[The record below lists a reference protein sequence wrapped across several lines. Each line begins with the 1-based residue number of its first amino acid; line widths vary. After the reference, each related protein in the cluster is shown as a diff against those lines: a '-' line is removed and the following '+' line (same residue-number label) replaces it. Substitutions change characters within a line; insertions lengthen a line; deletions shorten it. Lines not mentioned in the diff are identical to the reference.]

1 MPRVSKQKMKE
12 ICDLIMQGNA
22 IKRICKG
29 SDMPSYM
36 TFLRHVQE
44 DEDAHAL
51 YERAR
56 AIQCEVMHD
65 EILEM
70 VTAPLPDDKQLANAE
85 VQRRRLEADVK
96 DKYIRQMASKGVR
109 NRAEDKQGSGQIT
122 ISWAGGNLFA
132 ESES

>member
-1 MPRVSKQKMKE
+1 MKD
-12 ICDLIMQGNA
+12 ICDLLMQGNA
-22 IKRICKG
+22 VKRICNQDG
-29 SDMPSYM
+29 MPSYM

-44 DEDAHAL
+44 DEEAHAL

-65 EILEM
+65 DILEM
-70 VTAPLPDDKQLANAE
+70 VTAPLPSDKQLANAE

-109 NRAEDKQGSGQIT
+109 NKAEDKQQSGQIT

>member
-1 MPRVSKQKMKE
+1 MPRVSKQKMND
-12 ICDLIMQGNA
+12 ICDLLMQGNA
-22 IKRICKG
+22 VKRICNQEG
-29 SDMPSYM
+29 MPSYM

-44 DEDAHAL
+44 DEEAHAL

-65 EILEM
+65 DILEM
-70 VTAPLPDDKQLANAE
+70 VTAPLPENKQLANAE

-109 NRAEDKQGSGQIT
+109 NKAEDKQSSGAIT
-122 ISWAGGNLFA
+122 ITWAGGNVFNA
-132 ESES
+132 GE

>member
-1 MPRVSKQKMKE
+1 MPRVSKQKMDE
-12 ICDLIMQGNA
+12 ICDLIMQGNP
-22 IKRICKG
+22 IKGICKG

-65 EILEM
+65 EILDM

-109 NRAEDKQGSGQIT
+109 NKAEDKQGSGQIA
-122 ISWAGGNLFA
+122 ISWAGGNLFS

>member
-1 MPRVSKQKMKE
+1 MPRVSKQKMDE
-12 ICDLIMQGNA
+12 ICDLIMQGNP
-22 IKRICKG
+22 IKGICKG

-65 EILEM
+65 EILDM

-96 DKYIRQMASKGVR
+96 DKSQSVGLVAICFLRVR
-109 NRAEDKQGSGQIT
+109 VDDPGYLVT
-122 ISWAGGNLFA
+122 VWWCH
-132 ESES
+132 

>member
-1 MPRVSKQKMKE
+1 MPRVSKQKMDE
-12 ICDLIMQGNA
+12 ICDLIMQGNP
-22 IKRICKG
+22 IKGICKG

-65 EILEM
+65 EILDM

-96 DKYIRQMASKGVR
+96 VR
-109 NRAEDKQGSGQIT
+109 SQSVGLVAICFLRVRVDDPGYLVT
-122 ISWAGGNLFA
+122 VWWCH
-132 ESES
+132 